1 MKCSSGYK
9 NLFWESSPICTFTIH
24 PFNLNIVLIKSA
36 YLLDDRREWTKQHQQ
51 VPLHYSCLVCVNTA
65 LKGVVPE
72 RKGRS
77 VCKAV
82 PAPGISAVHIWNEF
96 GLFVVTLVLV
106 SFQKELQMANKL
118 ISQRYSKFRW
128 LSLLAGF
135 KPATMTTMH
144 AAFFSPGK
152 HLSVRYISH
161 KFLLHWRGWEFS
173 V

>member
-1 MKCSSGYK
+1 MKRSSGYK

-24 PFNLNIVLIKSA
+24 PFNMNIVLIKSA
-36 YLLDDRREWTKQHQQ
+36 YLLGDWREWTKQHQQ
-51 VPLHYSCLVCVNTA
+51 VPLHYSCLVCVNAA
-65 LKGVVPE
+65 LKGTVLE

-82 PAPGISAVHIWNEF
+82 SALGLSAVHIWNEL
-96 GLFVVTLVLV
+96 GLFVVTLSLV
-106 SFQKELQMANKL
+106 SFQKEPQRANKL
-118 ISQRYSKFRW
+118 ILHWYSKFRW

-144 AAFFSPGK
+144 AAFSSPGK

-161 KFLLHWRGWEFS
+161 KFLLHWRGWELS